1 MEPQNLRKK
10 ALSLLGAAVIGL
22 MSLGCSKV
30 RARMEIREANN
41 LYGKEQYADALKH
54 YEAARRID
62 PSLPDLD
69 RLIGYSA
76 IGLFKPDNPSPEN
89 AKYADRAIQELQR
102 YLRKRPRD
110 ETAREALINLLL
122 NADRTSQAIAYFEN
136 YLKENPADLNAVKSV
151 AQLYARQ
158 GDFAQS
164 LNWYHKITLLDARNP
179 ESHYIYGV
187 VLYEKVAKNPPEEPA
202 EVLKLIEEGKQALG
216 RANELRPDYFEAL
229 VYLNLLYRHQAK
241 YESDPMVQQ
250 ELLKTAEE
258 IRNKAM
264 AISRARKQAG

>member
-1 MEPQNLRKK
+1 MKK
-10 ALSLLGAAVIGL
+10 KILSLLGAAVIGL

-41 LYGKEQYADALKH
+41 LYSREQYADALKH
-54 YEAARRID
+54 YETARRID

-102 YLRKRPRD
+102 YLKKRPRD
-110 ETAREALINLLL
+110 DTAREALINLLL
-122 NADRTSQAIAYFEN
+122 NADRTSQAVAYFEN
-136 YLKENPADLNAVKSV
+136 YLKENPADLNAVRSI

-187 VLYEKVAKNPPEEPA
+187 VLYEKVAKNPPADPA
-202 EVLKLIEEGKQALG
+202 EVLRLIEEGKEALG
-216 RANELRPDYFEAL
+216 RASELRPDYFEAL

-241 YESDPMVQQ
+241 YEVDPAVQQ
-250 ELLKTAEE
+250 ELLKRADE
-258 IRNKAM
+258 IRNQAVEIGRK
-264 AISRARKQAG
+264 RKQQAG